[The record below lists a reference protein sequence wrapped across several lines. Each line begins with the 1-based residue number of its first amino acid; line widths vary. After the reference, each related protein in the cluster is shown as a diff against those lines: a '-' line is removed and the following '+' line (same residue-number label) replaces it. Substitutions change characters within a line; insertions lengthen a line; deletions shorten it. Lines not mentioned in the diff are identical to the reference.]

1 MRNGR
6 FPPRIVQET
15 KRSLLTLRC
24 ELHPE
29 NFGEW
34 HSEAEMDQDKRDL
47 ARRIGLIWNNIL
59 KRITRSNIIEK
70 NGQTEAL
77 RKANCESAYP
87 RTS

>member
-1 MRNGR
+1 MIYGLSVQKVGHLPELRCPECMRNGR

-47 ARRIGLIWNNIL
+47 ARRIGLI
-59 KRITRSNIIEK
+59 
-70 NGQTEAL
+70 
-77 RKANCESAYP
+77 
-87 RTS
+87 